1 MWSDRDFLEVCPSP
15 CRRGHIPTESGK
27 RSAGS
32 ATSKERR
39 RTRNDRRAGGMTHG
53 KPRRPEWDC
62 SRCGTCN
69 LWQQAECRNPERIIA
84 EVTAQTTEAVTS
96 AEAARKA
103 AELAGMAPELVNTL
117 CVEQVEGRT
126 GGRREGALTLTAQE
140 MAEERDRLARRRTRT
155 WPRPETTSTRPSGT
169 QGVIRGGIRPRR
181 SME

>member
-1 MWSDRDFLEVCPSP
+1 MKRHTAAEARETIAMLTREVDMCWKHQMDISCSQSYRPMKVVTGEVFETERRTVWSDRDFLEVCPSP
-15 CRRGHIPTESGK
+15 CRHGHIPTESGK

-39 RTRNDRRAGGMTHG
+39 RTRNDRSAGGMTHG
-53 KPRRPEWDC
+53 KLRRPEWDC

-103 AELAGMAPELVNTL
+103 AELAGMTPELVNSF
-117 CVEQVEGRT
+117 
-126 GGRREGALTLTAQE
+126 A
-140 MAEERDRLARRRTRT
+140 
-155 WPRPETTSTRPSGT
+155 S
-169 QGVIRGGIRPRR
+169 
-181 SME
+181 